1 MQKHFL
7 LLLPVLA
14 VLAFLTACQTVPAA
28 QSTGLQVV
36 ATTSIVADVV
46 QQIGGD
52 AFTVTTLL
60 PLGSD
65 PHSFQPSPRD
75 MTMVADAKVIFANG
89 AGLEE
94 FLQPLIDNAGATARV
109 VEVSAGIQLLDAP
122 PGESEAG
129 EAHSG
134 DPHTWVDPNNVLVWV
149 ENIQAALTE
158 LDPANAADYQANAE
172 RYKSDLQ
179 AMHAWIVEQVATIP
193 PENRVLVTD
202 HQVYGYFAE
211 RYGFEQ
217 IGAIIPGFSTISS
230 ASAKDVAAI
239 ESAIQAH
246 KVQAVFVSEST
257 STTLIQRVSEDTGVA
272 LVRLYHG
279 SLSEPGGPA
288 DSYINMLRFNINA
301 MVDALKGA
309 TQ

>member
-1 MQKHFL
+1 MDRRGLLVSVIL
-7 LLLPVLA
+7 LLGV
-14 VLAFLTACQTVPAA
+14 LTACQPAPVA
-28 QSTGLQVV
+28 QSAGLQVV

-52 AFTVTTLL
+52 HFTVVTLL

-75 MTMVADAKVIFANG
+75 MALVADASILFASG

-109 VEVSAGIQLLDAP
+109 VEVSDGIQLLDAP
-122 PGESEAG
+122 PGEIEEG
-129 EAHSG
+129 ESHTG
-134 DPHTWVDPNNVLVWV
+134 DPHTWVDPNNVRVWV
-149 ENIQAALTE
+149 ENIQKALTE
-158 LDPANAADYQANAE
+158 LDPVNAADYQANAE
-172 RYKSDLQ
+172 RYGTELQ
-179 AMHAWIVEQVATIP
+179 KLDAWIMEQVAGIP

-202 HQVYGYFAE
+202 HLVYGYFAE

-230 ASAKDVAAI
+230 PSAKEVAAI

-246 KVQAVFVSEST
+246 KVKAVFVSEST
-257 STTLIQRVSEDTGVA
+257 SPTLAQRVTEDTGVA

-279 SLSEPGGPA
+279 SLSAADGPA
-288 DSYINMLRFNINA
+288 ASYIDMLRFNVSA
-301 MVDALKGA
+301 MVAALK
-309 TQ
+309 

>member
-1 MQKHFL
+1 MQLRTFL
-7 LLLPVLA
+7 LPAIFL
-14 VLAFLTACQTVPAA
+14 LAFLAACQPATA
-28 QSTGLQVV
+28 APSGGLSVV

-75 MTMVADAKVIFANG
+75 MALVADASVIFANG

-94 FLQPLIDNAGATARV
+94 FLQPLIENAGAQARV
-109 VEVSAGIQLLDAP
+109 VEVSEGISLLEAAP
-122 PGESEAG
+122 EESEAG
-129 EAHSG
+129 DEHTG

-158 LDPANAADYQANAE
+158 LDPDNAADYQANAE
-172 RYKSDLQ
+172 RYKSELK
-179 AMHAWIVEQVATIP
+179 AMDTWIVEQVATIP

-202 HQVYGYFAE
+202 HLVYGYFAE

-230 ASAKDVAAI
+230 PSAKDLAAI

-246 KVQAVFVSEST
+246 NVKAVFVSEST
-257 STTLIQRVSEDTGVA
+257 SPTLVQRVTEDTGVDM
-272 LVRLYHG
+272 VRLYHG
-279 SLSEPGGPA
+279 SLSEPDGPSA
-288 DSYINMLRFNINA
+288 TYIDMLRFNVNA
-301 MVDALKGA
+301 M
-309 TQ
+309 

>member
-1 MQKHFL
+1 MQRRTIILSAIFL
-7 LLLPVLA
+7 LALLA
-14 VLAFLTACQTVPAA
+14 ACQPAPAA
-28 QSTGLQVV
+28 QSSALQVV

-52 AFTVTTLL
+52 HFKVTTLL

-75 MTMVADAKVIFANG
+75 MAMVADASVIFANG

-94 FLQPLIDNAGATARV
+94 FLQPLIENAGASARV
-109 VEVSAGIQLLDAP
+109 IEVSNGIQLLDAP
-122 PGESEAG
+122 PGEIEAG
-129 EAHSG
+129 EAQSG
-134 DPHTWVDPNNVLVWV
+134 DPHTWVDPNNVLIWV
-149 ENIQAALTE
+149 ENIQAALSE
-158 LDPANAADYQANAE
+158 LDPANAVDYQANAE
-172 RYKSDLQ
+172 RYKSALQ
-179 AMHAWIVEQVATIP
+179 SLDAWIVEQVATIP

-202 HQVYGYFAE
+202 HLVYGYFAE
-211 RYGFEQ
+211 RFGFEQ

-230 ASAKDVAAI
+230 PSAKDVAAI

-246 KVQAVFVSEST
+246 KVKAVFVSEST
-257 STTLIQRVSEDTGVA
+257 NPTLVQRVSEDTGVA

-288 DSYINMLRFNINA
+288 ATYIDMLRFNVSA
-301 MVDALKGA
+301 MVDALRGA

>member
-1 MQKHFL
+1 MPRRTF
-7 LLLPVLA
+7 LLPVIFLLA
-14 VLAFLTACQTVPAA
+14 LLAACQPTSAA
-28 QSTGLQVV
+28 PSGGLSVV

-75 MTMVADAKVIFANG
+75 MALVADASILFANG

-94 FLQPLIDNAGATARV
+94 FLQPLIENAGAQARV
-109 VEVSAGIQLLDAP
+109 VEVSQGINLLQAP
-122 PGESEAG
+122 QGEAEAG
-129 EAHSG
+129 DEHSG
-134 DPHTWVDPNNVLVWV
+134 DPHTWVDPNNVLIWV
-149 ENIQAALTE
+149 KNIQTALSE
-158 LDPANAADYQANAE
+158 LDPANAGEYQANAE
-172 RYKSDLQ
+172 RYSAELQ
-179 AMHAWIVEQVATIP
+179 GLDAWIVEQVAAIP

-202 HQVYGYFAE
+202 HLVYGYFAE

-230 ASAKDVAAI
+230 PSARELADI

-246 KVQAVFVSEST
+246 KVKAVFVSESI
-257 STTLIQRVSEDTGVA
+257 SPNLAQRVTEDTGVA
-272 LVRLYHG
+272 LMRLYHG
-279 SLSEPGGPA
+279 SLSEPDGPA
-288 DSYINMLRFNINA
+288 ATYIDMLRFNVSA
-301 MVDALKGA
+301 MVAAL
-309 TQ
+309 Q

>member
-1 MQKHFL
+1 MRRCSI
-7 LLLPVLA
+7 LLPVLLLL
-14 VLAFLTACQTVPAA
+14 VLLTACQPRAA
-28 QSTGLQVV
+28 APTGELKVV

-52 AFTVTTLL
+52 SFSVTTLL

-75 MTMVADAKVIFANG
+75 MAMVADASIIFANG

-94 FLQPLIDNAGATARV
+94 FLQPLIENAGAQGRV
-109 VEVSAGIQLLDAP
+109 IEVSDGIQLLEAP
-122 PGESEAG
+122 AG
-129 EAHSG
+129 EADSGDADSG

-149 ENIQAALTE
+149 DNIRAALVE
-158 LDPANAADYQANAE
+158 LDPAHAAIYQANAE
-172 RYKSDLQ
+172 RYTASLQ
-179 AMHAWIVEQVATIP
+179 ELDAWVVEQVAAIP
-193 PENRVLVTD
+193 PENRSLVTD
-202 HQVYGYFAE
+202 HLVYGYFAA

-230 ASAKDVAAI
+230 PSAQDLAQI
-239 ESAIQAH
+239 EEAIQSHHVLAI
-246 KVQAVFVSEST
+246 FVSDAINP
-257 STTLIQRVSEDTGVA
+257 TLAQRVSDDTGVQ

-288 DSYINMLRFNINA
+288 ATYLDLIHYNVNA
-301 MVDALKGA
+301 MVAALKP
-309 TQ
+309 

>member
-1 MQKHFL
+1 MQKRFFL
-7 LLLPVLA
+7 LLALLVL
-14 VLAFLTACQTVPAA
+14 LAFLTACQAAPAA
-28 QSTGLQVV
+28 QSSDLSVV
-36 ATTSIVADVV
+36 STTSIVADVV

-75 MTMVADAKVIFANG
+75 MALVADASVIFANG

-94 FLQPLIDNAGATARV
+94 FLQPLIENAGASARV
-109 VEVSAGIQLLDAP
+109 VEVSSGIQLLDAP
-122 PGESEAG
+122 PGEIEAG
-129 EAHSG
+129 EVQSG
-134 DPHTWVDPNNVLVWV
+134 DPHTWVDPNNVIIWV
-149 ENIQAALTE
+149 ENIRAALTE
-158 LDPANAADYQANAE
+158 LDPANSAKYQVNAD
-172 RYKSDLQ
+172 RYESELQ
-179 AMHAWIVEQVATIP
+179 SLDAWIVEQVANIP
-193 PENRVLVTD
+193 PEKRVLVTD
-202 HQVYGYFAE
+202 HLVYGYFAE

-230 ASAKDVAAI
+230 PSAKDVAAI

-257 STTLIQRVSEDTGVA
+257 SPTLVQRVSEDTGVA

-279 SLSEPGGPA
+279 SLSEPDGPA
-288 DSYINMLRFNINA
+288 ASYLDMLRYNVSA
-301 MVDALKGA
+301 MVDALN
-309 TQ
+309 

>member
-1 MQKHFL
+1 MQRRTFL
-7 LLLPVLA
+7 LPAIFL
-14 VLAFLTACQTVPAA
+14 LAFLAACQPAA
-28 QSTGLQVV
+28 AAPSGGLSVV

-75 MTMVADAKVIFANG
+75 MALVADASVIFANG

-94 FLQPLIDNAGATARV
+94 FLQPLIENAGAQARV
-109 VEVSAGIQLLDAP
+109 VEVSEGISLLEAAP
-122 PGESEAG
+122 EESEAG
-129 EAHSG
+129 DEHTG

-158 LDPANAADYQANAE
+158 LDPDNAADYQAKAE
-172 RYKSDLQ
+172 RYKSELK
-179 AMHAWIVEQVATIP
+179 AMDAWIVEQVATIP

-202 HQVYGYFAE
+202 HLVYGYFAE

-230 ASAKDVAAI
+230 PSAKDLAAI

-246 KVQAVFVSEST
+246 NVKAVFVSEST
-257 STTLIQRVSEDTGVA
+257 SPTLVQRVSEDTGVA

-279 SLSEPGGPA
+279 SLSEPDGPTA
-288 DSYINMLRFNINA
+288 TYIDMLRFNVNA
-301 MVDALKGA
+301 MVAAL
-309 TQ
+309 Q

>member
-1 MQKHFL
+1 MQRRTFL
-7 LLLPVLA
+7 LPAIFL
-14 VLAFLTACQTVPAA
+14 LAFLAACQPAA
-28 QSTGLQVV
+28 AAPSGGLSVV

-75 MTMVADAKVIFANG
+75 MALVADASVIFANG

-94 FLQPLIDNAGATARV
+94 FLQPLIENAGAKARV
-109 VEVSAGIQLLDAP
+109 VEVSEGISLLEAAP
-122 PGESEAG
+122 EESEAG
-129 EAHSG
+129 DEHTG

-158 LDPANAADYQANAE
+158 LDPDNAADYQAKAE
-172 RYKSDLQ
+172 RYKSELK
-179 AMHAWIVEQVATIP
+179 AMDTWIVEQVATIP

-202 HQVYGYFAE
+202 HLVYGYFAE

-230 ASAKDVAAI
+230 PSAKDLAAI

-246 KVQAVFVSEST
+246 NVKAVFVSEST
-257 STTLIQRVSEDTGVA
+257 SPTLVQRVSEDTGVA

-279 SLSEPGGPA
+279 SLSEPDGPTA
-288 DSYINMLRFNINA
+288 TYIDMLRFNVNA
-301 MVDALKGA
+301 MVAAL
-309 TQ
+309 Q